1 MTFKVDRRIYSN
13 ECIANTIYWLSSSY
27 SCKRSLESD
36 YIESIEILPAADK
49 DEAELEALFWDSL
62 NDYNL
67 RDIISKETKYI
78 RTILYAKAFAE
89 CETITEA
96 ELNEV

>member
-13 ECIANTIYWLSSSY
+13 ECIANTMYWLSSSY
-27 SCKRSLESD
+27 SCKRSLESND
-36 YIESIEILPAADK
+36 FESIEILSKAES
-49 DEAELEALFWDSL
+49 DETKLEELFWDSL

-67 RDIISKETKYI
+67 RDIISKETKDI

-89 CETITEA
+89 CDDVTEA